1 MPMIRFREFLSSYLY
16 ESIKKKTDAQTNGD
30 MHELL
35 TGYHLLGGKHME
47 KHPNSKKE
55 TPEEAHDRIKKTMTP
70 QDYDD
75 HFQRAKHAAD
85 AILKHVGGRKNIKHV
100 QWSAK
105 SGDVGK
111 ITGVNKTQNE
121 DSSDIYITKKN
132 GKHLGISLK
141 AHKEKG
147 KAAHLMAP
155 GLGSIENSLGFKKSS
170 QDMIN
175 AARKTLE
182 DKYENEIKGKSRDA
196 LKKIVPNNPQLRAD
210 EAEERKKLLPAI
222 ASRWHKAYSQLPKP
236 ELARHLRN
244 LLHANN
250 TGQDHIRVVSS
261 GVNGNYHTSL
271 INTHTQYDHYLND
284 HTNLDVTHT
293 DNSVNFRHKGNNIV
307 SLRLKTE
314 GGAGILK
321 TIKSDVQL
329 TGASK

>member
-1 MPMIRFREFLSSYLY
+1 MIRFKEFLSLYLY
-16 ESIKKKTDAQTNGD
+16 EDDNKKTDVQTNGD

-47 KHPNSKKE
+47 NPPNSKKE

-75 HFQRAKHAAD
+75 HFQRAKLAAD
-85 AILKHVGGRKNIKHV
+85 AIFKHVGGRENIGHV
-100 QWSAK
+100 QRSAK
-105 SGDVGK
+105 SGDVKK
-111 ITGVNKTQNE
+111 ITGVEKTQNE

-147 KAAHLMAP
+147 KPAHIKAP
-155 GLGSIENSLGFKKSS
+155 GLGAIENSLGFKQSS
-170 QDMIN
+170 QNMIDTS
-175 AARKTLE
+175 RKKLE
-182 DKYENEIKGKSRDA
+182 DKYGDEIKGKSRA
-196 LKKIVPNNPQLRAD
+196 ELKKIVPKNPQLKAD
-210 EAEERKKLLPAI
+210 EAAERKKLLPAI

-261 GVNGNYHTSL
+261 GINGNYHTSL
-271 INTHTQYDHYLND
+271 INPHIDYDHYLND
-284 HTNLDVTHT
+284 HNNLDVTHE
-293 DNSVNFRHKGNNIV
+293 DNSVNFRHKGKIIL
-307 SLRLKTE
+307 SLRAKTE
-314 GGAGILK
+314 GAAGILK
-321 TIKSDVQL
+321 TIKSDTQL
-329 TGASK
+329 TGNSK